1 MSGPQQQPSWRAVQ
15 IGPGGVPAEHVGMI
29 GSRTAGS
36 SRSDSARQPD
46 EPSAV
51 FGDFDFD
58 SADDSVGPHRR
69 PSRRSVFGWL
79 AVAVAAAVLVAVLLW
94 TDPGQAP
101 GQTTGALAPGSCL
114 TSSAG
119 RAVVVVDCTAGDVE
133 FVVAATF
140 PDTTESARCGAVSSD
155 LTLVTRDRVV
165 LCLNYRAVVGECLY
179 AGRADSVGKAAC
191 RTPGSSSTPTG
202 LFRVIA
208 VLGGTTD
215 TRGCPTGTISSL
227 VHVTTPEVLC
237 LGLP

>member
-1 MSGPQQQPSWRAVQ
+1 MTGPQQQPRWRAVQ
-15 IGPGGVPAEHVGMI
+15 IGPGGVPAEHIGMI
-29 GSRTAGS
+29 GGTARGTPP
-36 SRSDSARQPD
+36 RRLDQ
-46 EPSAV
+46 PSAV
-51 FGDFDFD
+51 FGDFDFG
-58 SADDSVGPHRR
+58 SDDPGSPHRR
-69 PSRRSVFGWL
+69 PSRRSVFGWF
-79 AVAVAAAVLVAVLLW
+79 AVAVAAALLVAVLLW

-101 GQTTGALAPGSCL
+101 GQTSGALAPGSCL

-119 RAVVVVDCTAGDVE
+119 RAVVVVDCAAGDVE

-140 PDTTESARCGAVSSD
+140 PDSTESARCGAVSSD

-191 RTPGSSSTPTG
+191 RTPGSNSTPTG

-208 VLGGTTD
+208 VLGGTVD
-215 TRGCPTGTISSL
+215 PRGCPTGTISSL

>member
-1 MSGPQQQPSWRAVQ
+1 MTGPQQQPRWHAVQ
-15 IGPGGVPAEHVGMI
+15 IGPGGVPAEHVGMV
-29 GSRTAGS
+29 GSAGPAHGGS
-36 SRSDSARQPD
+36 VRQPD
-46 EPSAV
+46 QPSAV
-51 FGDFDFD
+51 FGDFDFG
-58 SADDSVGPHRR
+58 SADDRGGPHRG

-101 GQTTGALAPGSCL
+101 GQTSGSLVPGSCL
-114 TSSAG
+114 ASSAG
-119 RAVVVVDCTAGDVE
+119 RAVVVVDCTAADVE

-140 PDTTESARCGAVSSD
+140 PDSTESARCGAVSSD

-179 AGRADSVGKAAC
+179 AGRADSVGKAPC
-191 RTPGSSSTPTG
+191 RTPGSSSTPKG

-208 VLGGTTD
+208 VLGGTAD
-215 TRGCPTGTISSL
+215 ARGCPTGTISSL